1 MSSQSHAISAMSTE
15 CIPARNLLELIPPA
29 LHDWQRLFTIY
40 LDWFGLFC
48 KPARHNFLLSTT
60 HYQAS
65 IFGLR
70 TLGRPPTLPFQIR
83 CLPNCKYDDWIPVD
97 NFHTLECLILEPCA
111 VVDLQVVGR
120 AKWWHGALDGG
131 FELPVSHT
139 EILENLTNL
148 MDSALRE
155 TEHPDQERHQ
165 NLLPVGE
172 KAFFLSTSSTC
183 DHVLHRQKAESQPK
197 THVQRRRH

>member
-1 MSSQSHAISAMSTE
+1 MMLVHHELAITCNLCNVNGMHASKKPTWIDSACFTWLAAFIYRVTKGRQKPTLTGLA
-15 CIPARNLLELIPPA
+15 CFANLLATTFSCQPPIIRRSSLVFA
-29 LHDWQRLFTIY
+29 PLEGPLPCLFK
-40 LDWFGLFC
+40 F
-48 KPARHNFLLSTT
+48 
-60 HYQAS
+60 
-65 IFGLR
+65 
-70 TLGRPPTLPFQIR
+70 
-83 CLPNCKYDDWIPVD
+83 
-97 NFHTLECLILEPCA
+97 A
-111 VVDLQVVGR
+111 VCCPIAWWLNTSG

-139 EILENLTNL
+139 EIPENLINL

-165 NLLPVGE
+165 NLLPVWG

-183 DHVLHRQKAESQPK
+183 DHVLHRQKPESQPK